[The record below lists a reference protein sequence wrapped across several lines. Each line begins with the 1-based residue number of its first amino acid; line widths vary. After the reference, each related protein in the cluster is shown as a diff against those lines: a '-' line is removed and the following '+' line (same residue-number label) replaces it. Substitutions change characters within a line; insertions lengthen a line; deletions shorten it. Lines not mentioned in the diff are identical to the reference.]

1 VLNFFNRNPLLSM
14 QSLVDRAERI
24 GVTYLEQQAVNGTI
38 TEAMVETVAR
48 TLNTDFDELVAL
60 IPDRR
65 RPSRHAKAM
74 AGLRK
79 ARLIEER
86 KRFTEDRDAE

>member
-1 VLNFFNRNPLLSM
+1 
-14 QSLVDRAERI
+14 
-24 GVTYLEQQAVNGTI
+24 
-38 TEAMVETVAR
+38 MVETVAR

-79 ARLIEER
+79 AKLMEER
-86 KRFTEDRDAE
+86 KRFEDRDEE